1 MQIDRQGDMKTE
13 TGSGVTWP
21 GAKEYQ
27 QPPEAWRWKDQSLQ
41 PPWTVISA
49 Q

>member
-13 TGSGVTWP
+13 TGSGVTWS

-27 QPPEAWRWKDQSLQ
+27 QPPEAWR
-41 PPWTVISA
+41 
-49 Q
+49 